1 MAIRTST
8 GGSSLVEVLDR
19 VLDKGIVIDLWAK
32 VNLVG
37 IELVAIEARVVIAS
51 VETWLVY
58 ARAVGLLRPIYR
70 GAEEEEEAEST
81 VVA

>member
-1 MAIRTST
+1 MAIRSST

-19 VLDKGIVIDLWAK
+19 VLDKGAVIDLWVK

-37 IELVAIEARVVIAS
+37 IELLSIEARIVIAS

-58 ARAVGLLRPIYR
+58 ARAVGLLEHHRPML
-70 GAEEEEEAEST
+70 EEEG

>member
-19 VLDKGIVIDLWAK
+19 VLDKGAVIDLWAK

-37 IELVAIEARVVIAS
+37 IELLSIEARIVIAS

-58 ARAVGLLRPIYR
+58 ARAVGLLEHPLLS
-70 GAEEEEEAEST
+70 EEEGA